1 MICKEDKAPRTNI
14 FRFEK
19 VRSFN
24 RIHFSPKISLY
35 FFPRTYWIYLSLPRP
50 IRLILILQ
58 YSPPTPPQHPHQ
70 KNLFPSFVGK
80 FKKLYFWQKKSRQL
94 SILFFLQNLTIHQ
107 VQIIIEA
114 LLHNL
119 ILRLKFKIS
128 HATKISKM
136 TKIFFAKIKQ

>member
-50 IRLILILQ
+50 ITLLLILQ
-58 YSPPTPPQHPHQ
+58 YSPHPALASPSKESVSKFCRNIQ
-70 KNLFPSFVGK
+70 KVILLAKKIKTVEHSF
-80 FKKLYFWQKKSRQL
+80 
-94 SILFFLQNLTIHQ
+94 
-107 VQIIIEA
+107 
-114 LLHNL
+114 
-119 ILRLKFKIS
+119 
-128 HATKISKM
+128 
-136 TKIFFAKIKQ
+136 FFAELNHSPGLDNHRGAITQSYLATEI